1 MMRKDPLLIVLDLAQ
16 DAEQQASLQMRSAQ
30 LDWQKACDQLGALN
44 QYRLDYMKQLDD
56 KIGQQISASF
66 YQQFYRFIKQID
78 GAIEQQNNHVNQT
91 NTIKEHRQQHWLEK
105 QQKRKGIESLL
116 EKKKQRQIVL
126 ENKREQKMIDE
137 FAINQFLRQ
146 AR

>member
-1 MMRKDPLLIVLDLAQ
+1 MTRKDPLFIVLNLAQ

-66 YQQFYRFIKQID
+66 YQFYRFIKQID

-91 NTIKEHRQQHWLEK
+91 NTIKEHRQQYWLEK